1 MITKKKHSL
10 KLDTL
15 VTPIIARS
23 IDEFN
28 EYVYKYKPLAPYTI
42 SLTKGGNI
50 SQQNLWNMPCC
61 KTWKRD
67 NRYEFHY
74 ITGLEHIRVIYSIA
88 QDEESGKD
96 IKIALDALN
105 YFGQKLMDVIPDD
118 DHEEDTELFT
128 CEENKN
134 SAYYNYVND
143 YWLDTTINHCYSLDR
158 NNSFMASMKEVY
170 PQTAKWVDNYYEE
183 RLRRKGTE
191 GYDNFKLYG
200 SIFVGWLKKKNR
212 SHAWKKIISNSNRK
226 VDELRR
232 YIEEQGNTVL
242 LVNTDAVKFIGH
254 VDYEGTTE
262 LGGFKYE
269 WQDCKMYIKGV
280 KSYAYEE
287 NGKWN
292 FKQAGACKLD
302 RVKPRDQWTL
312 EEWKS
317 KDTRVEHII
326 VESDLLVR
334 RYY

>member
-1 MITKKKHSL
+1 MIKTKNLL

-15 VTPIIARS
+15 ITPIKAKS
-23 IDEFN
+23 IEEFN
-28 EYVYKYKPLAPYTI
+28 EYVAKYKPLAPYELI
-42 SLTKGGNI
+42 LTKSGNI
-50 SQQNLWNMPCC
+50 SQQNLFNMPCC

-67 NRYEFHY
+67 NRLEFHY
-74 ITGLEHIRVIYSIA
+74 INGKEQIRVTYSIA
-88 QDEESGKD
+88 QDEQSGKEEC
-96 IKIALDALN
+96 ISLNALN
-105 YFGQKLMDVIPDD
+105 YFGKLMSVIPDD
-118 DHEEDTELFT
+118 EHEEDTELFT

-134 SAYYNYVND
+134 SQYYNYVNE
-143 YWLDTTINHCYSLDR
+143 YFLDMPINHCYSLDR

-170 PQTAKWVDNYYEE
+170 PQTAKWVDKYYEE

-191 GYDNFKLYG
+191 GYENFKLYG

-226 VDELRR
+226 VDDLRKF
-232 YIEEQGNTVL
+232 IEEQGNTVL

-287 NGKWN
+287 DGKWK

-302 RVKPRDQWTL
+302 RVKPRDEWTL
-312 EEWKS
+312 EEWKNGP
-317 KDTRVEHII
+317 TVVEHIVI
-326 VESDLLVR
+326 ENDFLVR